1 MLDFF
6 NKIAM
11 DFINFVYSLTGN
23 YGWSLIFL
31 ALVIKIILYV
41 PTKKQFES
49 MKNMQ
54 KIQPEVQKLQE
65 KYKDEPEKMNK
76 EVMQLYKEYNVNPM
90 SGCLPMLIQLPILW
104 GIWHTIMSYQEVFER
119 SYFLWMGTPLS
130 YKFPSIFGKSL
141 AGQDMVIL
149 LIYGFTMY
157 LTQKTSS
164 PPSDPKTAGSQA
176 TMSTVMTVFFT
187 YMMWQWKF
195 PSALMIYWL
204 VFNVFSIIQ
213 QAIIMREQEVKEAK
227 TAERYV

>member
-76 EVMQLYKEYNVNPM
+76 EVMQLYKDYNVNPM

-176 TMSTVMTVFFT
+176 TMSTFMTVFFT